1 MRRWRWGLGI
11 GWCRY
16 AALFE
21 LAVLVSV
28 VAVAQTADG
37 NAGLN
42 QANSMV
48 REYFDTAVNLV
59 YAIAGI
65 MGLIGAVDVFMK
77 MHRGQEVGRSIAI
90 WFGGCIFMALVAT
103 VLKSFFGLT

>member
-1 MRRWRWGLGI
+1 MRRWKGNFWVEGY
-11 GWCRY
+11 RY

-21 LAVLVSV
+21 LAVLISV
-28 VAVAQTADG
+28 AATAQTADG
-37 NAGLN
+37 NAGIN

-48 REYFDTAVNLV
+48 RTYFDTAVNLV

-77 MHRGQEVGRSIAI
+77 MHRGQEVGRAIAI
-90 WFGGCIFMALVAT
+90 WFGGCVFMALVAT
-103 VLKSFFGLT
+103 VLKSFFGLD

>member
-1 MRRWRWGLGI
+1 M
-11 GWCRY
+11 GWYRY
-16 AALFE
+16 AAMLE
-21 LAVLVSV
+21 IAVLVSAA
-28 VAVAQTADG
+28 AVAQTADG

>member
-1 MRRWRWGLGI
+1 
-11 GWCRY
+11 
-16 AALFE
+16 LFE
-21 LAVLVSV
+21 LAVLVSAA
-28 VAVAQTADG
+28 AVAQTADG

-48 REYFDTAVNLV
+48 RDYFDTAINLV
-59 YAIAGI
+59 YAISGI
-65 MGLIGAVDVFMK
+65 MGLVGAVDVFMK
-77 MHRGQEVGRSIAI
+77 MHRGQEVGKSIAI

>member
-1 MRRWRWGLGI
+1 MGRY
-11 GWCRY
+11 RY
-16 AALFE
+16 AAMLE
-21 LAVLVSV
+21 IAVLVSV
-28 VAVAQTADG
+28 AAVAQTADG

-65 MGLIGAVDVFMK
+65 MGLVGAVDVFMK